1 MMFPFLSV
9 ALKASL
15 CSRIPFAYLNSVL
28 EFSDIYH
35 TWKEFKY
42 SNLRTFTIKGNQ
54 QGEKNFV
61 ELAVN
66 N

>member
-42 SNLRTFTIKGNQ
+42 SNLRTFTSKENQ
-54 QGEKNFV
+54 
-61 ELAVN
+61 
-66 N
+66 